1 MIGVIQGLLE
11 SFFGLLG
18 GKIWLDIVLAFIQN
32 VFQEF
37 PTDLCISTNCLLGF
51 YFSFLP
57 SCSVSCVSSIWQYL
71 VSLLEELL
79 FRALVWFV
87 LDQFRQRLELFVQPC
102 YLPELRPVL
111 IYWRIAKESPDH
123 FWI

>member
-1 MIGVIQGLLE
+1 VYIDE
-11 SFFGLLG
+11 
-18 GKIWLDIVLAFIQN
+18 
-32 VFQEF
+32 
-37 PTDLCISTNCLLGF
+37 
-51 YFSFLP
+51 LP
-57 SCSVSCVSSIWQYL
+57 SWFLFLVSSVLFCFLRLFNLAIL